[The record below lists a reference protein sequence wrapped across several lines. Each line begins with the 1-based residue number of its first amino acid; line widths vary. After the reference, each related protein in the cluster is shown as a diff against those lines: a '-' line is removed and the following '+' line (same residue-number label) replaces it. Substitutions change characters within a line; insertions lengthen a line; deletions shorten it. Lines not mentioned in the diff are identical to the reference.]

1 MQILS
6 KPQFLTYIQLL
17 ATLVHLGSKHII
29 CAKKGLSIKAIVLAD
44 LIRKSLTAAKTP
56 LKGLGNCPI
65 MKMVWSY
72 DLKGARP

>member
-1 MQILS
+1 MQRFMQILS

-44 LIRKSLTAAKTP
+44 LIRKKFDRSENTLERSGQLSDNKN
-56 LKGLGNCPI
+56 G
-65 MKMVWSY
+65 MV
-72 DLKGARP
+72 L